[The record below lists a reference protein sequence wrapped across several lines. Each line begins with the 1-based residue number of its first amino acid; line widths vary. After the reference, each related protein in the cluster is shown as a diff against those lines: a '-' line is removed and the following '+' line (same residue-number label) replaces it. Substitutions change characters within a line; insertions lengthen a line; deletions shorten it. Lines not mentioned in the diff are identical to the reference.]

1 MPIER
6 PRPQQRRIDTGHAGD
21 DAQLTQMSEQM
32 HLVTPRRWTHFVFF
46 PDEAT
51 ARAVGA
57 ELEAEW
63 QVDVLAAP
71 DGSGW
76 TLQLTRD
83 AVQVSALAVKHAR
96 RDFSAMAQSRGGEYD
111 GWRAWL

>member
-21 DAQLTQMSEQM
+21 DAQLTRMSEQM
-32 HLVTPRRWTHFVFF
+32 HLVTPRRWTHFLFF

-51 ARAVGA
+51 ARTVGA

-63 QVDVLAAP
+63 QVDVLASP

-83 AVQVSALAVKHAR
+83 AVQVSAIAVKHAR
-96 RDFSAMAQSRGGEYD
+96 RDFAAMAQNRGGEYD

>member
-6 PRPQQRRIDTGHAGD
+6 PRPPQRPFDTGHARD
-21 DAQLTQMSEQM
+21 DEQLTQMSEQR
-32 HLVTPRRWTHFVFF
+32 HLVTPRRWTHFLFF
-46 PDEAT
+46 PDEAV
-51 ARAVGA
+51 AHAVGA
-57 ELEAEW
+57 ERGVEW
-63 QVDVLAAP
+63 QIDVLATP

-83 AVQVSALAVKHAR
+83 AVQVSALAVKQAR
-96 RDFSAMAQSRGGEYD
+96 ADFTVLAQSRGGEYD

>member
-6 PRPQQRRIDTGHAGD
+6 PRPQQRRIDTGHADD

-32 HLVTPRRWTHFVFF
+32 HLVTP
-46 PDEAT
+46 
-51 ARAVGA
+51 
-57 ELEAEW
+57 
-63 QVDVLAAP
+63 

-76 TLQLTRD
+76 TLQVTRD
-83 AVQVSALAVKHAR
+83 AVQVSAIAVKHAR
-96 RDFSAMAQSRGGEYD
+96 RDFSAMAQRRGGEYD